1 MVRATLWYT
10 MVMPPMTSSC
20 IAAVRADGK
29 AVSPCL
35 FKSSPSGDPAWKRK
49 NQAVC
54 AALPAHLASLVRA
67 CPLGSKKVAQL
78 PPFHTTLVAPD
89 TEDSTS
95 TTLVVDELWSCV
107 LKTAGKVS
115 VWIAQCRKTQQVVAY
130 AVGDRSKKTCQQ
142 LWEAIASTYRQG
154 HCFTDF
160 WVAYKAVIPEKQHTA
175 VGKETGET
183 AHVERW
189 NNTALAAPGA
199 LCPHDA
205 VVSRVV
211 GHARIL
217 FAPLSSSLQPRTGH
231 TA

>member
-1 MVRATLWYT
+1 MNKQDRVDDESYPCSQIDELFMVTVTFHCPHWKRDTL
-10 MVMPPMTSSC
+10 VRNGHAPMASSC

-35 FKSSPSGDPAWKRK
+35 SKSSPSGDPAWKHK

-54 AALPAHLASLVRA
+54 AALPEHLASLVRT

-115 VWIAQCRKTQQVVAY
+115 VWIALCRKTQQVVAY

-154 HCFTDF
+154 HCFTGF
-160 WVAYKAVIPEKQHTA
+160 WAAY
-175 VGKETGET
+175 
-183 AHVERW
+183 
-189 NNTALAAPGA
+189 
-199 LCPHDA
+199 
-205 VVSRVV
+205 
-211 GHARIL
+211 
-217 FAPLSSSLQPRTGH
+217 
-231 TA
+231 